1 MGIWLGD
8 APLLWVYLRSH
19 RLGHSPQSPQY
30 SERSTRP
37 KDAETLTRKR
47 SPDRSVSVTE
57 ILRQLSAAAIR
68 RPSSQRLYRTIRRP
82 ARLPKEPQE
91 IFE

>member
-47 SPDRSVSVTE
+47 SPDRSVSV
-57 ILRQLSAAAIR
+57 IGMFQQLGPSCSIPRHGRIGAIFNF
-68 RPSSQRLYRTIRRP
+68 P
-82 ARLPKEPQE
+82 E
-91 IFE
+91 